1 MKILVLKELR
11 LYYLKIIS
19 DMKRD
24 YILGYFLFFSCSFKV
39 HPVQP
44 AQGSDGYLGLENKR

>member
-44 AQGSDGYLGLENKR
+44 AQGFDGYLGLENKR